1 MGGAQVGRDRSRG
14 RGRHRV
20 PRLGGPL
27 SVDRPLRA
35 QMKIDRKAFE
45 AIQAHG
51 AEGYPDEICGLM
63 LGSDHVVTDVRR
75 ARNIIVDRS
84 RDRYEID
91 PLDQIR
97 IQREAD
103 AAGLE
108 VIGYYHSHPDHPAQ
122 ASRFDTERAWA
133 GYVYLIVAIHQ
144 GKPVDANAFV
154 AARDGG
160 PFRPEPVEVV

>member
-1 MGGAQVGRDRSRG
+1 VKIR
-14 RGRHRV
+14 
-20 PRLGGPL
+20 
-27 SVDRPLRA
+27 RP
-35 QMKIDRKAFE
+35 AFE

-51 AEGYPDEICGLM
+51 SEGYPDEICGLM
-63 LGSDHVVTDVRR
+63 LGNDHVVTDVRR
-75 ARNIIVDRS
+75 ARNIIVERS

-103 AAGLE
+103 AAGLD

-133 GYVYLIVAIHQ
+133 GYVYVIVSIEK
-144 GKPVDANAFV
+144 GKAVDANAFV
-154 AARDGG
+154 ANQDGG
-160 PFRPEPVEVV
+160 PFRAEPLEIS

>member
-1 MGGAQVGRDRSRG
+1 MRIR
-14 RGRHRV
+14 
-20 PRLGGPL
+20 
-27 SVDRPLRA
+27 RP
-35 QMKIDRKAFE
+35 AFE

-51 AEGYPDEICGLM
+51 SEGYPDEICGLM
-63 LGSDHVVTDVRR
+63 LGNDHVVTDVRR
-75 ARNIIVDRS
+75 ARNIIVERS

-103 AAGLE
+103 AAGLD

-133 GYVYLIVAIHQ
+133 GYVYVIVSIEK

-154 AARDGG
+154 ADTDGG
-160 PFRPEPVEVV
+160 PFHSEPLEIS

>member
-1 MGGAQVGRDRSRG
+1 MD
-14 RGRHRV
+14 
-20 PRLGGPL
+20 
-27 SVDRPLRA
+27 
-35 QMKIDRKAFE
+35 

-63 LGSDHVVTDVRR
+63 LGSDRVVTEVRR
-75 ARNIIVDRS
+75 ARNIIVERS

-103 AAGLE
+103 AAGLDI
-108 VIGYYHSHPDHPAQ
+108 VGYYHSHPDHPAQ

-133 GYVYLIVAIHQ
+133 GYVYVIVSIEQ

-154 AARDGG
+154 ADEDGG
-160 PFRPEPVEVV
+160 PFHAEPLEIS

>member
-1 MGGAQVGRDRSRG
+1 VKIQ
-14 RGRHRV
+14 
-20 PRLGGPL
+20 
-27 SVDRPLRA
+27 RP
-35 QMKIDRKAFE
+35 AFD

-51 AEGYPDEICGLM
+51 SEGYPDEICGLM
-63 LGSDHVVTDVRR
+63 LGNDHVVTDVRR
-75 ARNIIVDRS
+75 ARNIIVERS

-103 AAGLE
+103 AIGLD

-133 GYVYLIVAIHQ
+133 GYVYVIVSIEK

-154 AARDGG
+154 ADTDGG
-160 PFRPEPVEVV
+160 PFHSESLEIS

>member
-1 MGGAQVGRDRSRG
+1 
-14 RGRHRV
+14 
-20 PRLGGPL
+20 
-27 SVDRPLRA
+27 
-35 QMKIDRKAFE
+35 
-45 AIQAHG
+45 
-51 AEGYPDEICGLM
+51 M

-75 ARNIIVDRS
+75 ARNIIVERS

-103 AAGLE
+103 AAGLD

-133 GYVYLIVAIHQ
+133 GYVYVIVSIEK

-154 AARDGG
+154 ADTDGG
-160 PFRPEPVEVV
+160 PFHSEPLEIS

>member
-1 MGGAQVGRDRSRG
+1 MRIR
-14 RGRHRV
+14 
-20 PRLGGPL
+20 
-27 SVDRPLRA
+27 RP
-35 QMKIDRKAFE
+35 AFE

-51 AEGYPDEICGLM
+51 SEGYPDEICGLM
-63 LGSDHVVTDVRR
+63 LGNDHVVTDVRR
-75 ARNIIVDRS
+75 ARNIIVERS

-103 AAGLE
+103 AAGLD
-108 VIGYYHSHPDHPAQ
+108 VVGYYHSHPDHPAQ

-133 GYVYLIVAIHQ
+133 GYVYVIVSIEK

-154 AARDGG
+154 ADTDGG
-160 PFRPEPVEVV
+160 PFHSEPLEIS